1 MFDQEDPAGCDAW
14 LDERAATLD
23 LIDESEMLVPSPVMT
38 DAEFAAWAA
47 ELEGR
52 VVPAAVEVIAA
63 GERDAVTPALVARLA
78 VIDPATLDDEARV
91 GLAVCWSRVRNY
103 ADAMLGRTVAMQAAA
118 TSSVGG
124 PRDVVRI
131 EGSRVAAAELAA
143 ALHLGT
149 GAADSLVFVSEA
161 LARRVPATGAAV
173 VAGDVSWQK
182 AAALAGAT
190 ATLDTRMAR
199 KVEARVLPAAAGR
212 TPAQHASA

>member
-1 MFDQEDPAGCDAW
+1 
-14 LDERAATLD
+14 
-23 LIDESEMLVPSPVMT
+23 MT
-38 DAEFAAWAA
+38 RQGA
-47 ELEGR
+47 
-52 VVPAAVEVIAA
+52 
-63 GERDAVTPALVARLA
+63 
-78 VIDPATLDDEARV
+78 
-91 GLAVCWSRVRNY
+91 GLAVCWSRGRNH

-161 LARRVPATGAAV
+161 LARRLPATGAAV

-212 TPAQHASA
+212 TPAQHASACRRWVDRLDPQGAAGRPGKAAAGHPPVG